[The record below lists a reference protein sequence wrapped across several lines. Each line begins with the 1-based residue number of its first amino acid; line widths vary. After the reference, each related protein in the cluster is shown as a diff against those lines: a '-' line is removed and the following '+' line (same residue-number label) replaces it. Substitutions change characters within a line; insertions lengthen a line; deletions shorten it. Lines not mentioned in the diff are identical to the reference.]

1 MTSEVQ
7 RTHNMLAKPA
17 MLLRVEGAGMFVC
30 SVFLLHLLGAN
41 WVVFFAIVLWP
52 DLFMLGYLANA
63 KLGARLYN
71 LVHTDILPLALA
83 TASLGLRQ
91 SGLTAFALIWLAHIG
106 GDRAIG
112 AGLKYPTF
120 FKDTHLQRV

>member
-7 RTHNMLAKPA
+7 TTPDMLATPA
-17 MLLRVEGAGMFVC
+17 VLLRVEGVAMFAC
-30 SVFLLHLLGAN
+30 SVFLFYFLGGNWIVFVALL
-41 WVVFFAIVLWP
+41 LWP

-63 KLGARLYN
+63 KLGARVYN
-71 LVHTDILPLALA
+71 LVHTEVLPLALA

-91 SGLTAFALIWLAHIG
+91 SGLIAFALIWLGHIG
-106 GDRAIG
+106 MDRAIG
-112 AGLKYPTF
+112 AWLKYPTF